1 MMNDAVSVR
10 PPTWYWI
17 VAILA
22 LLWNLIGVAS
32 YLMSVYGTG
41 PEMGEAQQ
49 TMEATTPAWV
59 MGAFAIAVFAGAFG
73 SLGLLLRKRW
83 AKILLLV
90 SLIAAL
96 AQQLWLLVL
105 SEALALIGPAAAIL
119 PIVVIVVAILL
130 VWFASRADSRGWL
143 S

>member
-1 MMNDAVSVR
+1 MNEAAVAR
-10 PPTWYWI
+10 PTSWYWI
-17 VAILA
+17 VAALA

-32 YLMSVYGTG
+32 YLMTVYGAVPTVSD
-41 PEMGEAQQ
+41 AQRTLQ
-49 TMEATTPAWV
+49 AATPAWV
-59 MGAFAIAVFAGAFG
+59 MGAFAVAAFMGAGG

-83 AKILLLV
+83 AKILLVV

-105 SEALALIGPAAAIL
+105 SDALALMGANAAIL
-119 PIVVIVVAILL
+119 PVTVIVVAILL
-130 VWFASRADSRGWL
+130 VWFAAVADRKGWL